1 MKNCFSRIQ
10 FFVTLW
16 TLARR
21 VPLSMGFSRHD
32 YWNGLP
38 CPPPRDLSD
47 PGIKPVSLTSPA
59 LAGGFFTT
67 NTTWEAQGAVKNTY
81 KGRVLLPK
89 GVRHVGSPDAMAGG
103 HKAN

>member
-1 MKNCFSRIQ
+1 MDCSPPGSSVRRILQ
-10 FFVTLW
+10 QE
-16 TLARR
+16 
-21 VPLSMGFSRHD
+21 
-32 YWNGLP
+32 YWSELP
-38 CPPPRDLSD
+38 GPPPGDLPD
-47 PGIKPVSLTSPA
+47 PGIEPMSLTSPV

-81 KGRVLLPK
+81 EGRVLLPK

>member
-1 MKNCFSRIQ
+1 MPCLPTKD
-10 FFVTLW
+10 LPD
-16 TLARR
+16 LA
-21 VPLSMGFSRHD
+21 
-32 YWNGLP
+32 
-38 CPPPRDLSD
+38 
-47 PGIKPVSLTSPA
+47 IKLVSLASLA

-81 KGRVLLPK
+81 EGRVLLPK

>member
-1 MKNCFSRIQ
+1 M
-10 FFVTLW
+10 
-16 TLARR
+16 
-21 VPLSMGFSRHD
+21 
-32 YWNGLP
+32 
-38 CPPPRDLSD
+38 
-47 PGIKPVSLTSPA
+47 SLTSPV

-81 KGRVLLPK
+81 EGRVLLPK